1 MADNYTTNP
10 GAGGATFASDDVGGV
25 QYPRVKITHGA
36 DGAAQDASADAPL
49 PVADSA
55 AATAL
60 AAILAKIIAAPAT
73 AQAQADQLA
82 ALGTLQAQTDGVE
95 ASLSAILAKLSADPA
110 TQTTLAAV
118 LAKISADPSTATLQ
132 SAANAL
138 LTTIRDRTP
147 ALVGGAQPIIS
158 AAGTLTDRSGTITAG
173 GTAQQLM
180 AANAAR
186 IGFAI
191 QNLSATADLWINP
204 LGAAAASQPSI
215 KLVPGAYFEAPAGFG
230 AVGAISVF
238 SATTGVAFS
247 AREY

>member
-10 GAGGATFASDDVGGV
+10 GTGGATFASDDVGGV
-25 QYPRVKITHGA
+25 QYPRVKIAHGA
-36 DGAAQDASADAPL
+36 DGAAVDASAANPV
-49 PVADSA
+49 PVADDA

-73 AQAQADQLA
+73 AAGQAEQLA
-82 ALGTLQAQTDGVE
+82 ALQTMLAQTDGVE
-95 ASLSAILAKLSADPA
+95 AALLSVVSAIQALPGTQGLTDAQLRA
-110 TQTTLAAV
+110 TAV
-118 LAKISADPSTATLQ
+118 
-132 SAANAL
+132 
-138 LTTIRDRTP
+138 TIKP
-147 ALVGGAQPIIS
+147 QG
-158 AAGTLTDRSGTITAG
+158 GTLTDRSGTITAG

-191 QNLSATADLWINP
+191 QNLSTTADLWINTP
-204 LGAAAASQPSI
+204 GTAAASQPSI
-215 KLVPGAYFEAPAGFG
+215 KLLPGAYFEAPAGFG